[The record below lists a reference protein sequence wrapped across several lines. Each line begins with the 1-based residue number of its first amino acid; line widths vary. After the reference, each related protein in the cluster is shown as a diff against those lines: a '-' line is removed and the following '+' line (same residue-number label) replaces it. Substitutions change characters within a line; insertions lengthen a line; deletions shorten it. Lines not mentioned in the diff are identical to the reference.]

1 MSTAAL
7 STRGRRRSPV
17 TRTALGWGAGSRGS
31 RGRDKRSSARRH
43 SCPEALAVA
52 NLPRPSR
59 GPQCGAVTA
68 PRGRGRAGGQ
78 RGAAGAG
85 FSGRGPAWKGPQAGK
100 GREPGAAGGLAHLS
114 RSAQGRPGRAGPGPA
129 GPFHTPE
136 GSGAGGAHTRVP
148 AVRVCATPGLKA
160 AGSAVTGTVPQP
172 GKRLLWCTSHLPVT
186 GSKFLSAPGR
196 AGELSAPQSAGRLRP
211 LVVLKADR
219 KKEKYLCHNLDGNR
233 V

>member
-59 GPQCGAVTA
+59 EPQCGAVTA
-68 PRGRGRAGGQ
+68 PRGRGRGRAGGQ

-129 GPFHTPE
+129 GPFHNARGQRGGGGAPTGTGGSCLCHPGSE
-136 GSGAGGAHTRVP
+136 GSRVGGDWDGSP
-148 AVRVCATPGLKA
+148 AREA
-160 AGSAVTGTVPQP
+160 AAVVHQSPARH
-172 GKRLLWCTSHLPVT
+172 GK
-186 GSKFLSAPGR
+186 
-196 AGELSAPQSAGRLRP
+196 
-211 LVVLKADR
+211 
-219 KKEKYLCHNLDGNR
+219 
-233 V
+233 